1 METELFH
8 NILKEY
14 WGYTS
19 FRPLQEDII
28 QSVWEKRDTLGLMPT
43 GGGKSLTFQVPV
55 MAMDGIC
62 LVVTPLIALMKD
74 QVDNL
79 RERGIKAAAVYSGM
93 SRDEIITTLEN
104 CIFGGYKFL
113 YVSPE
118 RLSSDI
124 FLTKLQAMDVC
135 LLVVDESHCIS
146 QWGYDFRPSY
156 LKIAD
161 IRETLINVPVL
172 ALTATATPEVVDD
185 IQEKLRFKEKNVF
198 RTSFLRDN
206 LSYVVRSA
214 DNKVGEL
221 IHILKSVPGSGI
233 VYVRSR
239 RQTKEIAQT
248 LKKEGL
254 RADYF
259 HAGLSYE
266 DKIFKQNAW
275 KDDECPVIVST
286 NAFGMGIDK
295 PDVRIV
301 VHMDLPNSPE
311 EYFQEAGRAGRDG
324 KKSYSVILYTKS
336 DSVKLKKR
344 ISDTFPEKELI
355 VRVYEA
361 LGNYFQV
368 AVGSGAGRAFDFDLI
383 EFCSRFKLPSLQTHH
398 ALKILELAGYLEYTD
413 EIDAR
418 SKLRFLIY
426 RDDMYSLRLEPI
438 TDELLHT
445 IMRSYTG
452 VFSDDI
458 YIDESMLASRI
469 GKTRQEV
476 YDILVNLS
484 KLRYISYVPAKKT
497 PFIIYTSSRED
508 IKFITIPQSVYEER
522 KKRFSKRIHS
532 IIDYAEN
539 SDVCRS
545 RMLLVYFGETN
556 SKDCGCCD
564 VCLRKN
570 ESGLSNWEYR
580 LIGEK
585 LEEAFKSQTTYRLN
599 ELVDSISESETL
611 AISSSETTSFSKQGE
626 NNDKI
631 IKVIR
636 FKIDSGE
643 LILEDDRI
651 SKGKRL

>member
-156 LKIAD
+156 LKIAN

-172 ALTATATPEVVDD
+172 ALTATATPDVVDD

-336 DSVKLKKR
+336 DSAKLKKR

>member
-161 IRETLINVPVL
+161 IRETIINVPVL
-172 ALTATATPEVVDD
+172 ALTATATPDVVDD

-336 DSVKLKKR
+336 DSAKLKKR

>member
-104 CIFGGYKFL
+104 CIFGDYKFL

-172 ALTATATPEVVDD
+172 ALTATATPDVVDD

-336 DSVKLKKR
+336 DSAKLKKR

-426 RDDMYSLRLEPI
+426 RDDMYFLRLEPI

>member
-1 METELFH
+1 MPDITLIKIIVPTIFLLGIISMVIFFTLSEKLSLQLAGQLYSFSTGWLVAFLYLFIGVLLIDFFRLSNHIFHFIDNGTVYRIFTNNTTTSLIVLGVVSLILAYGNLLYH
-8 NILKEY
+8 NKKRQHINIESDKISEPVKIVGISDLHI
-14 WGYTS
+14 GYTIS
-19 FRPLQEDII
+19 AKE
-28 QSVWEKRDTLGLMPT
+28 
-43 GGGKSLTFQVPV
+43 
-55 MAMDGIC
+55 
-62 LVVTPLIALMKD
+62 
-74 QVDNL
+74 VDKWV
-79 RERGIKAAAVYSGM
+79 E
-93 SRDEIITTLEN
+93 
-104 CIFGGYKFL
+104 
-113 YVSPE
+113 
-118 RLSSDI
+118 
-124 FLTKLQAMDVC
+124 
-135 LLVVDESHCIS
+135 
-146 QWGYDFRPSY
+146 
-156 LKIAD
+156 
-161 IRETLINVPVL
+161 LINS
-172 ALTATATPEVVDD
+172 E
-185 IQEKLRFKEKNVF
+185 
-198 RTSFLRDN
+198 
-206 LSYVVRSA
+206 
-214 DNKVGEL
+214 
-221 IHILKSVPGSGI
+221 
-233 VYVRSR
+233 
-239 RQTKEIAQT
+239 
-248 LKKEGL
+248 
-254 RADYF
+254 
-259 HAGLSYE
+259 
-266 DKIFKQNAW
+266 
-275 KDDECPVIVST
+275 
-286 NAFGMGIDK
+286 K

-426 RDDMYSLRLEPI
+426 RDDMYFLRLEPI